1 MKVYELFLLL
11 LLLCSITIQHK
22 NNGIVRKLQDDD
34 NDSDITTEDTVESG
48 NESSGSESEESSGS
62 ESEESSGSESEES
75 SGSESE
81 ESSGNESEESSG
93 SESEE
98 SSGSEESLD
107 TSAPTNQPTETPTSQ
122 PTETP
127 TSQPT
132 ETPTSQPTETP
143 TSQPTETPTSQP
155 TETPTSQ
162 PTETPTSQ
170 PTDAPTTSHQTDAP
184 TTSHQTDAPTTS
196 HQTDVPTSGNK
207 TIDETDKTDDGDF
220 EPVASDISDPEPSSP
235 PPKVVLVGFGRFRKP
250 RRVPRGP
257 LNVVLITFVIYFQK
271 INGDTPL
278 SRHMNVGLN
287 MFYHRRLRALQE
299 QVNANCSRA
308 SGDKEDF
315 VAYNCEAPAD
325 ENRELGQIECLN
337 NFQFEGQSAVEMEV
351 SSFANSTKDDLMSQ
365 SEVIQPI
372 VLLNNT
378 KLEVLGLNFTL
389 DGFKNR
395 DFNGEP
401 GKVVMSFDESR
412 GEGELK
418 NATCYVQKKSE
429 KEYKLNCG
437 SEDSIS
443 APLNGANGIAST
455 GQKVMIYM
463 ADGEETTLNTGLNH
477 QSLYE
482 RGSSSGLSG
491 GAIAA
496 IVIALVVALIA
507 VAVIVIALMSK
518 KTAAAA
524 APFQESTLGINTN
537 SISQ

>member
-34 NDSDITTEDTVESG
+34 NDSDMSEDTVENESSG
-48 NESSGSESEESSGS
+48 EDSESSGSESESSGEDSESSGS
-62 ESEESSGSESEES
+62 ESESSGEDSESSGSESESSGEDSES

-81 ESSGNESEESSG
+81 SSG
-93 SESEE
+93 SDESQ
-98 SSGSEESLD
+98 D
-107 TSAPTNQPTETPTSQ
+107 TSAPTSQ

-132 ETPTSQPTETP
+132 QAPTSRPTQAPTSQP
-143 TSQPTETPTSQP
+143 
-155 TETPTSQ
+155 
-162 PTETPTSQ
+162 
-170 PTDAPTTSHQTDAP
+170 
-184 TTSHQTDAPTTS
+184 
-196 HQTDVPTSGNK
+196 TDVPTSGNQTDAPTSSNQ
-207 TIDETDKTDDGDF
+207 TIDTDDVY
-220 EPVASDISDPEPSSP
+220 EPYDSDISDPTPAPGLPPS
-235 PPKVVLVGFGRFRKP
+235 KVICVGFGKYHPPKP
-250 RRVPRGP
+250 YRRGP
-257 LNVVLITFVIYFQK
+257 VTVVIITFVVYFQR
-271 INGDTPL
+271 IYGYPTL

-308 SGDKEDF
+308 SGDNEDF
-315 VAYNCEAPAD
+315 IKYNCEAPAD
-325 ENRELGQIECLN
+325 DKRTLGQIECLN
-337 NFQFEGQSAVEMEV
+337 NFQFEGQGAVEMEI
-351 SSFANSTKDDLMSQ
+351 SSFANSTKDDLMTQTSQ
-365 SEVIQPI
+365 ILPI

-378 KLEVLGLNFTL
+378 RLEVLGLNFTL

-395 DFNGEP
+395 DFNPEP
-401 GKVVMSFDESR
+401 SKVVMSFDESR

-429 KEYKLNCG
+429 QEYKLNCG

-463 ADGEETTLNTGLNH
+463 AEGEETTLNTGLNH

-507 VAVIVIALMSK
+507 AAVIVIALMSK

>member
-1 MKVYELFLLL
+1 MPTSEPISTDIHYPDLSPDLPPPLVVLAGFGQYRRPTHYHRGPNSLFL
-11 LLLCSITIQHK
+11 
-22 NNGIVRKLQDDD
+22 
-34 NDSDITTEDTVESG
+34 
-48 NESSGSESEESSGS
+48 
-62 ESEESSGSESEES
+62 
-75 SGSESE
+75 
-81 ESSGNESEESSG
+81 
-93 SESEE
+93 
-98 SSGSEESLD
+98 
-107 TSAPTNQPTETPTSQ
+107 
-122 PTETP
+122 
-127 TSQPT
+127 
-132 ETPTSQPTETP
+132 
-143 TSQPTETPTSQP
+143 
-155 TETPTSQ
+155 
-162 PTETPTSQ
+162 
-170 PTDAPTTSHQTDAP
+170 
-184 TTSHQTDAPTTS
+184 
-196 HQTDVPTSGNK
+196 
-207 TIDETDKTDDGDF
+207 
-220 EPVASDISDPEPSSP
+220 
-235 PPKVVLVGFGRFRKP
+235 
-250 RRVPRGP
+250 
-257 LNVVLITFVIYFQK
+257 IYFMVYFQR
-271 INGDTPL
+271 ISGYSVL
-278 SRHMNVGLN
+278 SPNMIVSLN

-299 QVNANCSRA
+299 QVNANCSRIT
-308 SGDKEDF
+308 GDKEDF
-315 VAYNCEAPAD
+315 IKYNCEAPAD
-325 ENRELGQIECLN
+325 ENRELGKIECLN
-337 NFQFEGQSAVEMEV
+337 DFKFEGQSRVNMEI
-351 SSFANSTKDDLMSQ
+351 SSFANSTKDDIMSQ
-365 SEVIQPI
+365 TESIKPI

-395 DFNGEP
+395 DFDSEP

-429 KEYKLNCG
+429 QEYKLNCG

-443 APLNGANGIAST
+443 APLNGANGIASN
-455 GQKVMIYM
+455 GQNVMIYM